1 MTITWPWLAVACIV
15 AAAVGLLFARSPFA
29 RLLCD
34 VPNERSLH
42 VAPRPRV
49 GGLGIIAASLPAMA
63 WAGVPALMPVVACAA
78 LLAAVSLL
86 DDVRSLP
93 IEVRLPSHAI
103 AALVVVLASP
113 LHAHGAWFAI
123 AAILAIVWMTNLY
136 NFMDGADG
144 LAGGMAVIGFAA
156 LAWAAWPADAA
167 LAWAAATV
175 ASASLGFL
183 AINFPPARVFMGDA
197 GSIPLG
203 FLAGAMS
210 WLGVVDGTWP
220 AWFPLLV
227 FSPFVAD
234 ATVTLLRRAWRR
246 EAIWR
251 AHRSHYYQ
259 RLVLH
264 GWSKRQ
270 LALLS
275 YVLMAAAAA
284 SACVAL
290 RQDASGAYA
299 IIAAWTAI
307 YAALFAAIDR
317 HTRSHGEP
325 RASPPGIAKEE

>member
-1 MTITWPWLAVACIV
+1 MTIAWLWLAGACIV
-15 AAAVGLLFARSPFA
+15 AAAVGLLLARAPFA
-29 RLLCD
+29 HRLSD

-49 GGLGIIAASLPAMA
+49 GGLGIVAASLPAIA
-63 WAGVPALMPVVACAA
+63 WTGAPALMPIAACAA

-93 IEVRLPSHAI
+93 IEVRLPSHVI

-113 LHAHGAWFAI
+113 MPAHGAWFAI
-123 AAILAIVWMTNLY
+123 AGILAIVWMTNLY

-156 LAWAAWPADAA
+156 LAWAAWPVDPA
-167 LAWAAATV
+167 LAWPAAIV

-227 FSPFVAD
+227 FSPFVVD

-246 EAIWR
+246 EAVWR

-264 GWSKRQ
+264 GWNKRR
-270 LALLS
+270 LALFS
-275 YVLMAAAAA
+275 YGLMAAAAA

-290 RQDASGAYA
+290 RQDAPGAYA
-299 IIAAWTAI
+299 IIAVWTAI
-307 YAALFAAIDR
+307 YAALFVAIDR
-317 HTRSHGEP
+317 HIRSHGAAP
-325 RASPPGIAKEE
+325 AAPPGIAKEK